1 MTAQDL
7 NRDLIGVPGGR
18 AMLATPALVIDLDAM
33 ERNIAAMAAHA
44 KKHNIALRPHAKT
57 HKCSEIAKLQIAAG
71 ALGICCAK
79 LGEGE
84 ALAEAGID
92 SILLTSPVV
101 TERGIARVM
110 ALNAKIGELRVTCDN
125 AAVAKR
131 LDAAAR
137 ASGKKLRVVVDI
149 DPGLGRTGI
158 RPGDGAVALVE
169 QVAKSEGLIFDGL
182 QCYAG
187 QVQHMESPNERRAA
201 SLNAMK
207 ELAELR
213 DQLKAKGIAIPL
225 LSGGGTGTFDID
237 PDAKTLTELQVGS
250 YIFMDKQYNE
260 VWEKPGDRPPFEPSL
275 FVQTTVVSANR
286 EGLATTDAGFKAFA
300 TDAGNPAIFR
310 GAPDGANYFFFGDEQ
325 GGIFY
330 PAQNGKLDVGAV
342 ILCIVPHCD
351 PTVNLYDRYHGVR
364 GDVLESIWTI
374 EARGRSA

>member
-1 MTAQDL
+1 MPAQDL

-18 AMLATPALVIDLDAM
+18 ALLQTPALVIDLDAM
-33 ERNIAAMAAHA
+33 ERNIAAMAAHS
-44 KKHNIALRPHAKT
+44 KKHGIALRPHAKT
-57 HKCSEIAKLQIAAG
+57 HKCSQIALRQIEAG

-79 LGEGE
+79 LGEAE
-84 ALAEAGID
+84 ALAGAGID
-92 SILLTSPVV
+92 SILLTSPIV

-110 ALNAKIGELRVTCDN
+110 ALNAKISELRITCDN
-125 AAVAKR
+125 ASVAAK
-131 LDAAAR
+131 LDAAAL
-137 ASGKKLRVVVDI
+137 GKKLKVVVDI

-158 RPGDGAVALVE
+158 RPGEGAVALVE
-169 QVAKSEGLIFDGL
+169 QIARSANLEFAGL

-250 YIFMDKQYNE
+250 YVFMDRQYND
-260 VWEKPGDRPPFEPSL
+260 VWEKPGQSVPFEPSL
-275 FVQTTVVSANR
+275 FVQTTVISANR

-300 TDAGNPAIFR
+300 TDAGSPAIFS
-310 GAPDGANYFFFGDEQ
+310 GAPEGANYFFFGDEQ

-330 PAQNGKLDVGAV
+330 PAANGKLDVGAV
-342 ILCIVPHCD
+342 INCIVPHCD
-351 PTVNLYDRYHGVR
+351 PTVNLYDRYHCVR
-364 GDVLESIWTI
+364 GDMLESIWTI
-374 EARGRSA
+374 EARGASA

>member
-1 MTAQDL
+1 MAAQDL

-33 ERNIAAMAAHA
+33 ERNIATMAAHA
-44 KKHNIALRPHAKT
+44 KKNNIALRPHAKT
-57 HKCSEIAKLQIAAG
+57 HKCSEIAKRQIAAG

-84 ALAEAGID
+84 ALAEAGVD

-110 ALNAKIGELRVTCDN
+110 ALNAKIGELRMTCDN
-125 AAVAKR
+125 ASVAKR
-131 LDAAAR
+131 LDDAAR
-137 ASGKKLRVVVDI
+137 AGGKKLRVVVDI

-158 RPGDGAVALVE
+158 RPGEGAIALVE

-207 ELAELR
+207 ELSALR
-213 DQLKAKGIAIPL
+213 DQLRAKGITIPL

-260 VWEKPGDRPPFEPSL
+260 VWEKPGDRVPFEPSL

-300 TDAGNPAIFR
+300 TDAGNPAIFS
-310 GAPDGANYFFFGDEQ
+310 GAPEGANYFFFGDEQ

-330 PAQNGKLDVGAV
+330 PAQSGKLDVGAV
-342 ILCIVPHCD
+342 INCIVPHCD
-351 PTVNLYDRYHGVR
+351 PTVNLYDRYHCVR
-364 GDVLESIWTI
+364 GDVLESIWII
-374 EARGRSA
+374 EARGCSA